1 MSKLFTPPVF
11 PPAHIPVRPEWADS
25 VREAIIEP
33 ELPIV
38 DAHHHLWDRPPA
50 QRYLFEDLLHD
61 TNSGHAIEATVYIQC
76 RSMYRASGPEA
87 MRPVG
92 ETEFVNGV
100 AARSAS
106 GVYGPMQACAAIVSY
121 ADLTLGER
129 VRPVLEAHL
138 RAAPDRL
145 RGIRNMTAWDAC
157 AEIAPGFGKVAE
169 GLLRDPGFQ
178 RGFAE
183 LAPLGLSY
191 DVWAFH
197 PQLPEVLDLARRF
210 PETAIIVN
218 HAGGP
223 LNIGPYRGKQKEVL
237 AAWSAGLREL
247 AACPNVTLKLGGL
260 GMHISGLDFH
270 LQPAPPS
277 SQALAQAWR
286 PYVHTGIDLFGP
298 ARCMFESNFC
308 VDKGMAGYAVLW
320 NAFKRLA
327 AGCSAEDKAALFSG
341 TARRVYRLDAPA
353 AQALNPA

>member
-1 MSKLFTPPVF
+1 MSQPFTPPVF
-11 PPAHIPVRPEWADS
+11 PPAHIPVRPEWTDS
-25 VREAIIEP
+25 LREAIIEP
-33 ELPIV
+33 DLPIV
-38 DAHHHLWDRPPA
+38 DAHHHLWDRPG
-50 QRYLFEDLLHD
+50 QRYMFEDFLHD
-61 TNSGHAIEATVYIQC
+61 TISGHHIEATVYIQC
-76 RSMYRASGPEA
+76 RSMYRAAGPEA

-106 GVYGPMQACAAIVSY
+106 GIYGPMRACAAIVSY

-145 RGIRNMTAWDAC
+145 RGIRNMSAWHASP
-157 AEIAPGFGKVAE
+157 AIAPGFGKVPE
-169 GLLRDPGFQ
+169 GLLRDAAFR
-178 RGFAE
+178 RGYAE

-210 PETAIIVN
+210 PETTLIVN
-218 HAGGP
+218 HTGGP
-223 LNIGPYRGKQKEVL
+223 LNIGPYAGRKDEVL
-237 AAWSAGLREL
+237 AEWRRGLRDL

-260 GMHISGLDFH
+260 GMHIGGLDFH
-270 LQPAPPS
+270 RQPAPPS
-277 SQALAQAWR
+277 SEALADAWR

-308 VDKGMAGYAVLW
+308 VDKGMTGYAVLW

-327 AGCSAEDKAALFSG
+327 AGYSREDKAALFGG
-341 TARRVYRLDAPA
+341 TAKRVYRLDAPA
-353 AQALNPA
+353 A